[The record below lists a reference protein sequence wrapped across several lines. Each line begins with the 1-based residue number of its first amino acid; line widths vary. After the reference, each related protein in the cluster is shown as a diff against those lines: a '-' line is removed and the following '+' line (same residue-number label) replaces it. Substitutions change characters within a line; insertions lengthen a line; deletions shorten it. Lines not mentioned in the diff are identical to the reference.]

1 MTEERY
7 LDRVAEE
14 IDEYMKATSIGDT
27 KRRVEITRLKKVIN
41 KLDMRKTSLEK
52 RLFDLQQKEDH
63 Q

>member
-1 MTEERY
+1 MTDEKY
-7 LDRVAEE
+7 LDQIAEE

-27 KRRVEITRLKKVIN
+27 KRRVEITRLKKVIR
-41 KLDMRKTSLEK
+41 KLDDRKMRLEK

>member
-7 LDRVAEE
+7 LDQVAEE
-14 IDEYMKATSIGDT
+14 IDEYMKTTSIGDT
-27 KRRVEITRLKKVIN
+27 KRRIEITRLKKVIN
-41 KLDMRKTSLEK
+41 KLDMRKTRLEK